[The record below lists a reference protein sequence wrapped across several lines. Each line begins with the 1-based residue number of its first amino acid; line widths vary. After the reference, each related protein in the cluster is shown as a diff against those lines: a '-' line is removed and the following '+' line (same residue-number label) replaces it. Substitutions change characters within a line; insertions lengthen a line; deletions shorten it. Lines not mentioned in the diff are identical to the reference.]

1 MRRCCCRCD
10 ERTRPLWSAFVGNTV
25 FTTAQVF
32 GATFAN
38 SLAMFS
44 DTSTMFVDS
53 ITYLV
58 SLIAEHQRVRCGVR
72 GAAAAELGA
81 SAFSVIAL
89 FAVTIAVTNDAARR
103 ITTHEEE
110 EDVDPRIMLG
120 FTIVNLF
127 VDIFMCAPFVKLL
140 RRRPGRRSGQ
150 SSALVESTIVLSDA
164 PQASEPSESRAESRV
179 VVVPQDGERS
189 PRDEPAAG
197 DDGGGLDLDASK
209 ELNLFS
215 AFAHVFADTLR
226 TLTVLTCAL
235 LVWVAGVPPE
245 TADAVGALI
254 VSGIVLVITLY
265 LAYETIVQLVAFVGG
280 GRKHS
285 TAESELPTSGDP
297 PSTEPDQSL

>member
-164 PQASEPSESRAESRV
+164 PQSEPQRVGSAKSRGR
-179 VVVPQDGERS
+179 R
-189 PRDEPAAG
+189 AAG
-197 DDGGGLDLDASK
+197 
-209 ELNLFS
+209 
-215 AFAHVFADTLR
+215 R
-226 TLTVLTCAL
+226 
-235 LVWVAGVPPE
+235 
-245 TADAVGALI
+245 
-254 VSGIVLVITLY
+254 
-265 LAYETIVQLVAFVGG
+265 
-280 GRKHS
+280 
-285 TAESELPTSGDP
+285 
-297 PSTEPDQSL
+297 

>member
-197 DDGGGLDLDASK
+197 NDGGGGLDLDASK

-265 LAYETIVQLVAFVGG
+265 LAYETFVQLLAFVGG
-280 GRKHS
+280 GRRKHS
-285 TAESELPTSGDP
+285 TAPAP
-297 PSTEPDQSL
+297 ASTEPDQSL

>member
-58 SLIAEHQRVRCGVR
+58 SLVAEHQRVRCGVR

-197 DDGGGLDLDASK
+197 DGGGGLDLDASK

-265 LAYETIVQLVAFVGG
+265 LAYETFVQLVAFVGG

-285 TAESELPTSGDP
+285 TRKLPAVGASH
-297 PSTEPDQSL
+297 EPDQSL

>member
-164 PQASEPSESRAESRV
+164 PQSEPQASDPRSRV

-189 PRDEPAAG
+189 PRDEPAVG
-197 DDGGGLDLDASK
+197 NDDGGGLDLDASK

-265 LAYETIVQLVAFVGG
+265 LAYETFVQLLAFVGG

-285 TAESELPTSGDP
+285 S
-297 PSTEPDQSL
+297 EPDQSL

>member
-1 MRRCCCRCD
+1 MCIR
-10 ERTRPLWSAFVGNTV
+10 
-25 FTTAQVF
+25 
-32 GATFAN
+32 
-38 SLAMFS
+38 
-44 DTSTMFVDS
+44 DS
-53 ITYLV
+53 
-58 SLIAEHQRVRCGVR
+58 
-72 GAAAAELGA
+72 
-81 SAFSVIAL
+81 
-89 FAVTIAVTNDAARR
+89 
-103 ITTHEEE
+103 
-110 EDVDPRIMLG
+110 
-120 FTIVNLF
+120 F

-197 DDGGGLDLDASK
+197 DGGGGLDLDASK

-285 TAESELPTSGDP
+285 TPGPIAVIADTS
-297 PSTEPDQSL
+297 S

>member
-1 MRRCCCRCD
+1 
-10 ERTRPLWSAFVGNTV
+10 
-25 FTTAQVF
+25 
-32 GATFAN
+32 
-38 SLAMFS
+38 
-44 DTSTMFVDS
+44 MFVDS

-164 PQASEPSESRAESRV
+164 PQSEPQASDPQSRV

-265 LAYETIVQLVAFVGG
+265 LAYETFVQLLAFVGG

-285 TAESELPTSGDP
+285 TAPRELPTSGESMTHP
-297 PSTEPDQSL
+297 PSSELNQSL

>member
-1 MRRCCCRCD
+1 
-10 ERTRPLWSAFVGNTV
+10 
-25 FTTAQVF
+25 
-32 GATFAN
+32 
-38 SLAMFS
+38 
-44 DTSTMFVDS
+44 MFVDS
-53 ITYLV
+53 VTYLV

-164 PQASEPSESRAESRV
+164 PQSEPQASDPQSRV

-189 PRDEPAAG
+189 PRDEPTVG
-197 DDGGGLDLDASK
+197 NDDGGGLDLDASK

-265 LAYETIVQLVAFVGG
+265 LAYETFVQLIAFVGG

-285 TAESELPTSGDP
+285 TAPSELPTATS
-297 PSTEPDQSL
+297 EPDQSLRVA

>member
-1 MRRCCCRCD
+1 
-10 ERTRPLWSAFVGNTV
+10 
-25 FTTAQVF
+25 
-32 GATFAN
+32 
-38 SLAMFS
+38 
-44 DTSTMFVDS
+44 MFVDS
-53 ITYLV
+53 VTYLV

-164 PQASEPSESRAESRV
+164 PQSEPQASDPQSRV

-197 DDGGGLDLDASK
+197 NDGGGGLDLDASK

-265 LAYETIVQLVAFVGG
+265 LAYETFVQLLAFVGG

-297 PSTEPDQSL
+297 PSTKPDQSL

>member
-1 MRRCCCRCD
+1 MPASGPCQLG
-10 ERTRPLWSAFVGNTV
+10 TLARPLPH
-25 FTTAQVF
+25 TAQVV

-53 ITYLV
+53 VTYLV
-58 SLIAEHQRVRCGVR
+58 SLVAEHQRARCGPR
-72 GAAAAELGA
+72 GAQAAELGA

-89 FAVTIAVTNDAARR
+89 FAVTVFVAHDAVERVYGG
-103 ITTHEEE
+103 EEE
-110 EDVDPRIMLG
+110 EDVDPAIMLG

-164 PQASEPSESRAESRV
+164 PQSEPQASDPQSRV

-197 DDGGGLDLDASK
+197 NDGGGGLDLDASK

-265 LAYETIVQLVAFVGG
+265 LAYETFVQLVAFVGG

-285 TAESELPTSGDP
+285 TAPRELPTSGDA
-297 PSTEPDQSL
+297 SSEPHQSL

>member
-58 SLIAEHQRVRCGVR
+58 SLVAEHQRVRCGVR

-197 DDGGGLDLDASK
+197 NDGGGGLDLDASK

-265 LAYETIVQLVAFVGG
+265 LAYETFVQLVAFVGG

-285 TAESELPTSGDP
+285 TAPRELPTSGDANA
-297 PSTEPDQSL
+297 

>member
-150 SSALVESTIVLSDA
+150 SSALVESTIGLG
-164 PQASEPSESRAESRV
+164 RI
-179 VVVPQDGERS
+179 
-189 PRDEPAAG
+189 PRG
-197 DDGGGLDLDASK
+197 
-209 ELNLFS
+209 
-215 AFAHVFADTLR
+215 
-226 TLTVLTCAL
+226 
-235 LVWVAGVPPE
+235 
-245 TADAVGALI
+245 
-254 VSGIVLVITLY
+254 
-265 LAYETIVQLVAFVGG
+265 
-280 GRKHS
+280 
-285 TAESELPTSGDP
+285 
-297 PSTEPDQSL
+297 

>member
-1 MRRCCCRCD
+1 
-10 ERTRPLWSAFVGNTV
+10 
-25 FTTAQVF
+25 
-32 GATFAN
+32 
-38 SLAMFS
+38 
-44 DTSTMFVDS
+44 MFVDS

-120 FTIVNLF
+120 FTIINLF

-164 PQASEPSESRAESRV
+164 PQSEPQASDPQSRV

-265 LAYETIVQLVAFVGG
+265 LAYETFVQLLAFVGG
-280 GRKHS
+280 GRKDS
-285 TAESELPTSGDP
+285 TAPRELPSA
-297 PSTEPDQSL
+297 SSEPDQSL